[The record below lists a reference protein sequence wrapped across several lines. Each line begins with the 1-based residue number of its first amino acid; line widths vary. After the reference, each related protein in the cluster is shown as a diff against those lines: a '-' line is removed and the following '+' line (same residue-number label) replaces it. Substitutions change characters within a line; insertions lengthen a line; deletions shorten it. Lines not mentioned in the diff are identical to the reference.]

1 MGTISFQKKSPYTV
15 HCRSSYDLL
24 KYSLFSL
31 QLRKI
36 DCLQDNF
43 RLTEVYLQ
51 DNMLLDIVGSLRHLT
66 GLEVLMLQG
75 NQLKQLTDVVHELR
89 KMQRLR
95 VLSTPNIGA
104 IIEYPSTFE
113 TTFKG
118 RNTNQL
124 DACSK
129 ISLNIM
135 LKVYIVCTCCLLSNL
150 LNGIF

>member
-1 MGTISFQKKSPYTV
+1 
-15 HCRSSYDLL
+15 
-24 KYSLFSL
+24 
-31 QLRKI
+31 
-36 DCLQDNF
+36 
-43 RLTEVYLQ
+43 
-51 DNMLLDIVGSLRHLT
+51 
-66 GLEVLMLQG
+66 MLQG

-113 TTFKG
+113 TTFNG

-135 LKVYIVCTCCLLSNL
+135 LKVYIVCTCCWLSNL
-150 LNGIF
+150 ILILTITDTVYANEIVKVDGYSIIIIIAPNVVYISLFMTRYSDSLLCGLERYL

>member
-1 MGTISFQKKSPYTV
+1 M
-15 HCRSSYDLL
+15 
-24 KYSLFSL
+24 
-31 QLRKI
+31 
-36 DCLQDNF
+36 QDNF

-113 TTFKG
+113 TTFNG